1 MLVITKRVKLILKVL
16 LHYRTSEEREGRE
29 GEGDVRRERGKVGR
43 GKRKDEA
50 AGLCVSISLL
60 FPLGIMGVIQ

>member
-29 GEGDVRRERGKVGR
+29 RGKVGR
-43 GKRKDEA
+43 EKGKE
-50 AGLCVSISLL
+50 
-60 FPLGIMGVIQ
+60 M

>member
-29 GEGDVRRERGKVGR
+29 GEGEGREGEGDVGRER
-43 GKRKDEA
+43 E
-50 AGLCVSISLL
+50 
-60 FPLGIMGVIQ
+60 M